1 MSAGRL
7 ARAFAGRPKIAKFE
21 GAYHGT
27 HDWVLVSVAP
37 DPKAAGSRKRP
48 KPLPASAGI
57 PPAVLKHTV
66 VLPWNDGEACEAII
80 EAEAKNLAAVIV
92 DPLLGIGGVIPPV
105 DGFLQRLRALTERH
119 GILLIF
125 DEVISFRIAWSGAQ
139 ERFGVRPDLPTFGK
153 IIGGWPPGR
162 AFGRPAR
169 GMRHYYPRTGA
180 ARISHRGAF
189 NANPATTAAGRPAAQ
204 PPHPPSDAPRPAPR
218 RRRPRGGGPPAGPAR
233 P

>member
-1 MSAGRL
+1 MCSSLSISTSLFSSFFFNDTAPTEIYPL
-7 ARAFAGRPKIAKFE
+7 PLPDALPISKIAKFE

-37 DPKAAGSRKRP
+37 APKAAGSRKRP

-80 EAEAKNLAAVIV
+80 EAEAKHLAAVIV

-125 DEVISFRIAWSGAQ
+125 DEVISFRIAWGGAQ
-139 ERFGVRPDLPTFGK
+139 ERFGVRP
-153 IIGGWPPGR
+153 
-162 AFGRPAR
+162 
-169 GMRHYYPRTGA
+169 
-180 ARISHRGAF
+180 
-189 NANPATTAAGRPAAQ
+189 
-204 PPHPPSDAPRPAPR
+204 R
-218 RRRPRGGGPPAGPAR
+218 R
-233 P
+233 